1 MSLDG
6 NDIRLSV
13 ELGGERS
20 TAAID
25 SLKVIA
31 FDLAA
36 MCMSIEGRAHQ
47 PAFLIHDSPREAD
60 LGLSIFHRL
69 FGVVRE
75 IEQMGATPMFQYI
88 ITTTTSPPSPLRGD
102 MSLATVLGGRTA
114 ERLLG
119 RDL

>member
-1 MSLDG
+1 M
-6 NDIRLSV
+6 

-36 MCMSIEGRAHQ
+36 MCMSIEGRAYQ
-47 PAFLIHDSPREAD
+47 PAFLMHDSPREAD
-60 LGLSIFHRL
+60 LGLSIFHRIFQVAKAFENVQPRPL
-69 FGVVRE
+69 
-75 IEQMGATPMFQYI
+75 FQYI
-88 ITTTTSPPSPLRGD
+88 ITTTTSPPVELQTKRWITATLRG
-102 MSLATVLGGRTA
+102 TA
-114 ERLLG
+114 HERLLR